1 MIKDITDRLER
12 DILSAM
18 TLDVN
23 YLQIGISEL
32 LIKHFKSNENK
43 VWFNALIESSKM
55 KEHSLMNVI
64 DLIVRDQFY
73 SLEEIS
79 LYIMNSTDDLVSV
92 YSTDANIE
100 LLKKKYKQRTLSEL
114 FYTSY
119 KALADDNQNPDDI
132 AYNVQKT
139 ILELNQETNK
149 GGLTQINQALEHV
162 YEDCFNGYEN
172 PDFTPDN
179 IRLTKF
185 SSIDEK
191 LIIKAQDLIV
201 IGARPAMGKTSFLL
215 NVGLNLVEQDYTIAM
230 FSLEMSKEQ
239 ITKRLVSLK
248 SDISTSRM
256 KFLKDLELK
265 QIDNAIKKL
274 KDIGFYIDDRS
285 AITTDYL
292 RNEVRKLKL
301 EAESKGKKLGAILVD
316 YIQLMRGVNNKGNR
330 EQEIAEIT
338 RELKN
343 IARDEDVPVI
353 TLAQLSRSVEQRQN
367 KRPQLSDLRESGE
380 IEQSADVIAFLY
392 RDEYYNKETTDKKI
406 AELIIGKYRE
416 GETCTI
422 KLFFEASLTKFGS
435 LERG

>member
-18 TLDVN
+18 TLDTN

-119 KALADDNQNPDDI
+119 KALADDNQSPDDI

-316 YIQLMRGVNNKGNR
+316 YIQLMRGGNNKGNR

-343 IARDEDVPVI
+343 IARDEYVPVI

-380 IEQSADVIAFLY
+380 IEQSADVIGFLY

>member
-1 MIKDITDRLER
+1 MNQITNKIEQE
-12 DILSAM
+12 ILAAM
-18 TLDVN
+18 TIDTNALEEAKA
-23 YLQIGISEL
+23 EL
-32 LIKHFKSNENK
+32 LIKHFSNESHQA
-43 VWFNALIESSKM
+43 WFQALIESSKT
-55 KEHSLMNVI
+55 KHHSLFNVLDI
-64 DLIVRDQFY
+64 LERDFNK
-73 SLEEIS
+73 SFERTS
-79 LYIMNSTDDLVSV
+79 TYIMECTENLITVHDIKS
-92 YSTDANIE
+92 NIE
-100 LLKKKYKQRTLSEL
+100 VLKRKYKQRTLAEL
-114 FYTSY
+114 LYMNY
-119 KALADDNQNPDDI
+119 KAVLEENENPDDI
-132 AYNVQKT
+132 SYNVQKG
-139 ILELNQETNK
+139 ILELNKENVK
-149 GGLTQINQALEHV
+149 GGLTQINPSLELV

-191 LIIKAQDLIV
+191 LVIKAQDLIV

-215 NVGLNLVEQDYTIAM
+215 NVGLNLVEQDYAIAM

-248 SDISTSRM
+248 SDISTSKM
-256 KFLKDLELK
+256 KYLKDLELK
-265 QIDNAIKKL
+265 QIDTAIKKL

-301 EAESKGKKLGAILVD
+301 EAESQGKKLGAILVD
-316 YIQLMRGVNNKGNR
+316 YIQLMRGGNNKGNR

-353 TLAQLSRSVEQRQN
+353 TLAQLSRGVEQRQN

-380 IEQSADVIAFLY
+380 IEQSADVIGFLY
-392 RDEYYNKETTDKKI
+392 RDEYYNKDTTDKKI

-435 LERG
+435 LEKG